1 MRVPQSIRNRRIK
14 NELSKLNLSRELD
27 ISNNITMKIEVG
39 SHPIK
44 LRLDINNNQ
53 VIELSI
59 NLVGRDIA
67 GKTNLKV
74 YMPMM
79 DYPFEPPTIKIDD
92 KKLYSI
98 QKKLMKTRYFKKRLS
113 EANPCLCCKTILCKD
128 NWRLTYGVKEIIN
141 EVAFLLNIWQKN
153 VEMLHMDKIIIQ
165 KLGIDFEYMFEFI
178 L

>member
-14 NELSKLNLSRELD
+14 NELSKLSPKVDL
-27 ISNNITMKIEVG
+27 SNNITIKIEEPA
-39 SHPIK
+39 HPIK
-44 LRLDINNNQ
+44 LRLDINHKQ

-79 DYPFEPPTIKIDD
+79 EYPFSPPTIKIDD

-98 QKKLMKTRYFKKRLS
+98 QKKLMKTHYFKKMLS
-113 EANPCLCCKTILCKD
+113 ETITCLCCKTILCTD
-128 NWRLTYGVKEIIN
+128 TWRITYGVKEIIN

-153 VEMLHMDKIIIQ
+153 VEMLHMDKVISQ
-165 KLGIDFEYMFEFI
+165 KLGIDFEYLFEFI